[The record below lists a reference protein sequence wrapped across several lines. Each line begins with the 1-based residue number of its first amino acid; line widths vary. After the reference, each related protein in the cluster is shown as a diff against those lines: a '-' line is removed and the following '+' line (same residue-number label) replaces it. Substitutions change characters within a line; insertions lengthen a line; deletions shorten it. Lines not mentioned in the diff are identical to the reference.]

1 MSCSDKIA
9 RWNVLGIQ
17 GALGARFLEPL
28 YLAAIVIGDVSLE
41 MKIGRENCERAF
53 WGRLG
58 DING

>member
-1 MSCSDKIA
+1 V
-9 RWNVLGIQ
+9 NVLGIQ